1 MPFTVAEFQDLVRI
15 LKEKPEWREEL
26 RRLVLTEELLAL
38 PEQLATFRAQTEQR
52 FQELVEAQKRIEAQV
67 AELAEAQK
75 HTEVQVAELAEA
87 QKHTEVQVAELIQT
101 VRTLTVDVG
110 WLKGSSL
117 EADYRMKAYAY
128 FGRLL
133 RRVRVLSPDELA
145 SLLDHAVDTGALSA
159 DQAHEIFLAD
169 AVVRGKRPEDAAEV
183 YLVVEVSWGVGPQDV
198 ERAVRRAELFAKT
211 GAPTLPVVAG
221 KTVTAE
227 AARLAQAMKVWQVT
241 DGQLVSP
248 ELV

>member
-1 MPFTVAEFQDLVRI
+1 
-15 LKEKPEWREEL
+15 
-26 RRLVLTEELLAL
+26 
-38 PEQLATFRAQTEQR
+38 
-52 FQELVEAQKRIEAQV
+52 
-67 AELAEAQK
+67 
-75 HTEVQVAELAEA
+75 
-87 QKHTEVQVAELIQT
+87 
-101 VRTLTVDVG
+101 
-110 WLKGSSL
+110 
-117 EADYRMKAYAY
+117 MKAYAY

-145 SLLDHAVDTGALSA
+145 SLLDRAVDTGTLSA

-169 AVVRGKRPEDAAEV
+169 AVVRGKRQEDAAEV

-198 ERAVRRAELFAKT
+198 ERAVKRAELLAKT
-211 GAPTLPVVAG
+211 GTPTLPVVAG

-241 DGQLVSP
+241 DGQVVSP

>member
-133 RRVRVLSPDELA
+133 RRVHVLSPDELA

-169 AVVRGKRPEDAAEV
+169 AVVRGKRQEDAAEV

-198 ERAVRRAELFAKT
+198 ERAVRRAELLAKT
-211 GAPTLPVVAG
+211 GTPTLPVVAG
-221 KTVTAE
+221 KTVTTE

-241 DGQLVSP
+241 DGQVVSP